1 MNNNFNPKNIKYA
14 SKYLDIKLSE
24 LKQPYKN
31 VYVIEKKK
39 VSFFSKLINSILKI

>member
-1 MNNNFNPKNIKYA
+1 MNNDFNPQAIKNA
-14 SKYLDIKLSE
+14 SKYLDAKLNE